1 MSFFDEIV
9 NCVDVVDDDFS
20 IKIILNKC
28 VYLCGIF
35 KIIEF
40 NKEMILISI
49 KNKNYKIIGFEL
61 NIKTLAKNE
70 LFIQGNVIGF
80 VED

>member
-1 MSFFDEIV
+1 MSFFDDVFE
-9 NCVDVVDDDFS
+9 CVDVGDDDFN
-20 IKIILNKC
+20 IKITLNKC
-28 VYLCGIF
+28 AYLCGAF

-49 KNKNYKIIGFEL
+49 KNKNYKIVGFEL
-61 NIKTLAKNE
+61 NIKILAKNE

-80 VED
+80 IEG